1 MKKINKILTNI
12 WPTADHLYI
21 FQSVEYEVPRFW
33 RWFNQHP
40 YSRQLQKKQHLDWT
54 SKARLL
60 MIASQFLI
68 ICLTII
74 LTVSLNQNWT
84 WLVLWYLT
92 LSQLSP
98 IFLIISSWLLIPIES
113 RTRKRLISRAIRRR
127 QELKD
132 LKVVA
137 IVGSY
142 AKTSTKDMLYTLLWN
157 KYRVVKTPKSY
168 NTELSLARTINAD
181 LKDNTEIFLAEMDA
195 YQIGDIAQLAR
206 IAQPTTGVITAI
218 APQHLERFGSMDN
231 LVKAQFEIVESVQ
244 NNHGRMLV
252 NSDDPW
258 MTEQAEKY
266 LTDPIW
272 VGENQMSD
280 LKLSAINQTNSGT
293 SFKIHWKNQSQQ
305 INLPLFGGHHAQNF
319 AMAAAIALELGMT
332 LKEIADRAR
341 WMLPTPH
348 RLEVNHQGSW
358 TMIDNSYNTNPISA
372 QASFKLLK
380 QLPGKQKILITP
392 GLVELGET
400 ADQANISFI
409 EHAAT
414 VADYIIIV
422 GHNAKKA
429 LIKGLENANYP
440 KEQQIWVETTQQALQ
455 LLPKIAVKDAVVLIE
470 NDLPDQYF

>member
-1 MKKINKILTNI
+1 MKQINKLLTNI

-54 SKARLL
+54 SKAKLL
-60 MIASQFLI
+60 MLSSQI
-68 ICLTII
+68 LTILCTVG
-74 LTVSLNQNWT
+74 LTVGLNQNWT
-84 WLVLWYLT
+84 WLILWYLT
-92 LSQLSP
+92 LSQVSP
-98 IFLIISSWLLIPIES
+98 IFLIVSSWLLIPIES
-113 RTRKRLISRAIRRR
+113 STRRKLIDRAIRRR
-127 QELKD
+127 QQLKN

-195 YQIGDIAQLAR
+195 YQLGDIAQLAK

-231 LVKAQFEIVESVQ
+231 LVKAQFEIVESIKKNQ
-244 NNHGRMLV
+244 GRMLV

-258 MTEQAEKY
+258 MTDQTEKY
-266 LTDPIW
+266 LSNPIW
-272 VGENQMSD
+272 VGENQISD
-280 LKLSAINQTNSGT
+280 VKLSDIKQTNNGT

-305 INLPLFGGHHAQNF
+305 IELPLFGGHHSQNF
-319 AMAAAIALELGMT
+319 AMAAAIALELGMS

-348 RLEVNHQGSW
+348 RLEIKHQGSL
-358 TMIDNSYNTNPISA
+358 TTIDNSYNTNPISA

-422 GHNAKKA
+422 GHNAKRA
-429 LIKGLENANYP
+429 LETGLKNANYP
-440 KEQQIWVETTQQALQ
+440 KEQQIWVETTQHALQ